1 MIQGSRLSNTIRASK
16 FRCALRIS
24 NNGKRGATS
33 YLDNICITSRKTVL
47 NLTGDSWMK
56 IQLFNPS
63 DTADQSSEMD
73 FQNLASFNEGSG
85 SVRML
90 IAGNAPGL

>member
-1 MIQGSRLSNTIRASK
+1 
-16 FRCALRIS
+16 
-24 NNGKRGATS
+24 
-33 YLDNICITSRKTVL
+33 
-47 NLTGDSWMK
+47 MK